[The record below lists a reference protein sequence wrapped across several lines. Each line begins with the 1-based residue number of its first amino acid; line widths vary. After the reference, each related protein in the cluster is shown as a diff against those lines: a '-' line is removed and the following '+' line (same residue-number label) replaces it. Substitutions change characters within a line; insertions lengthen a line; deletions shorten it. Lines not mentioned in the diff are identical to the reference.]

1 MENLFKYLETSNPLH
16 DVIYASIILVALIVV
31 VFLIII
37 LKKNGLFVNLF
48 GFIRTKSEENKKDFE
63 ETHPELP
70 STTSPPN
77 VHRQPTT
84 VDDINPY
91 VTYTEDLNNITLSEK
106 EKAEMESLKK
116 EKDKLLAEFE
126 EIKNKHDDTKS
137 ALEKIEEENNH
148 LQKTIDLLNKA
159 LKVLKTD
166 KHPDVLSFS
175 SALEKVIE
183 NTKKTLIDIVDDD
196 KLYKYRDKDLF
207 KEYLTDTVRDLM
219 LENIEIFEKYF
230 EGHLITNVFYIIND
244 GPDAEKNT
252 KEIKS
257 ILNTVFIELRKN
269 TFFYHK
275 QSTMNYKNDIVTVD
289 KLMDEY
295 LSFISK
301 TIIKYYNDDIKRLT
315 SVTPDKL
322 IKNCCNKSKLVDLC
336 TEVGLNAVS
345 SYMDIVEKQRIESRN
360 IIEKH
365 VLKYK
370 NTLEKLFKMRLI
382 DKVLK
387 SIENKETSIKI
398 ANDIDSRVLT
408 EKERITQKKNAN
420 PCTKKT
426 NRRNYEL

>member
-70 STTSPPN
+70 TTTAPPS
-77 VHRQPTT
+77 HRQPVTT
-84 VDDINPY
+84 DDINPY
-91 VTYTEDLNNITLSEK
+91 VTYTADLNNITLSEK
-106 EKAEMESLKK
+106 EKAEIESLKK
-116 EKDKLLAEFE
+116 EKDKLLSEFE
-126 EIKNKHDDTKS
+126 EMKNKHDDTKT
-137 ALEKIEEENNH
+137 ALEKIEEENDQ

-183 NTKKTLIDIVDDD
+183 NTKKTLFDIVDDD

-207 KEYLTDTVRDLM
+207 KDYLTDTVRDLM

-230 EGHLITNVFYIIND
+230 EGHLITNFFYILND

-257 ILNTVFIELRKN
+257 ILSTVFIELRKN
-269 TFFYHK
+269 TFYYHK
-275 QSTMNYKNDIVTVD
+275 QSTMNYKNDVMTVD

-315 SVTPDKL
+315 AVTPDKL
-322 IKNCCNKSKLVDLC
+322 IKDCCNKSKLVELC
-336 TEVGLNAVS
+336 TEVGINAVT

-370 NTLEKLFKMRLI
+370 NTLEKLFKIRLV

-387 SIENKETSIKI
+387 SIENKETSVKI
-398 ANDIDSRVLT
+398 SNDIDSRIIS
-408 EKERITQKKNAN
+408 EEERIIQKKNAN
-420 PCTKKT
+420 LRTKKST
-426 NRRNYEL
+426 KRNYDL